1 MHETL
6 KKQMDETSSVIRKL
20 IDNIDFSTPE
30 NIVIATAAQE
40 SVLDALGDMLEER
53 KRQYV
58 EELNRIVMEY
68 SAKIAATDNLLRT
81 IGKEVGRREVLR
93 ERIEAGEPT

>member
-6 KKQMDETSSVIRKL
+6 KKQMDETSSVIHKL
-20 IDNIDFSTPE
+20 INDMDFSTPE
-30 NIVIATAAQE
+30 NVVIATAAQE
-40 SVLDALGDMLEER
+40 HVLDAFGDMLEAR
-53 KRQYV
+53 KRELI
-58 EELNRIVMEY
+58 EELHRTVMEY

-81 IGKEVGRREVLR
+81 IGREAERRAVLR